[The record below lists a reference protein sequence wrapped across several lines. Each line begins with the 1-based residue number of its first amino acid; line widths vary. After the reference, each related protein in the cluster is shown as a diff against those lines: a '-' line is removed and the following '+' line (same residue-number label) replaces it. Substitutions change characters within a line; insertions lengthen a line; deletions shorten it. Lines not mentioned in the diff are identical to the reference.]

1 MAAIEQAGLR
11 VPGDIAVTGFDD
23 AEYAVAV
30 IPALTTM
37 RQDALGMGTAAA
49 EAILRMLE
57 KPDSS
62 PPVVLIETELIVRE
76 SSGALPE
83 RQDST

>member
-23 AEYAVAV
+23 AEYATMV

-37 RQDALGMGTAAA
+37 RQDALGMGTAAG
-49 EAILRMLE
+49 EAILRMLDN
-57 KPDSS
+57 PDSS
-62 PPVVLIETELIVRE
+62 PPVVLIETELVVRE
-76 SSGALPE
+76 SSGPPAAK
-83 RQDST
+83 ST